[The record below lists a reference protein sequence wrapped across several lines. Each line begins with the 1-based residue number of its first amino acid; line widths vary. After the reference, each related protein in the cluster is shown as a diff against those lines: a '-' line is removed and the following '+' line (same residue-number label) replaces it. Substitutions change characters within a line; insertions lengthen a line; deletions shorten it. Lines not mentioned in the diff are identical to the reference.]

1 MKSNSDSKVHTV
13 CVYCGASPNV
23 ADKYKDIAL
32 RTGQTIADNGL
43 DLVYGGGR
51 SGLMGIVA
59 DTALKA
65 GSKVT
70 GIIPGHIDQREIRH
84 EELTELHVVDSMHER
99 KAMMAELTDA
109 FIVLPGGCGTMD
121 EFFEILTWRQ
131 LGLHD
136 KPILVLNEEG
146 YWSPLVNLLEHIK
159 SNEFMKEEDYN
170 LVNVFTNLQDM
181 MGYIKNVHVNKRQV
195 MQEYI

>member
-1 MKSNSDSKVHTV
+1 MKSNLDSKVHTV

-23 ADKYKDIAL
+23 AEKYKDIAL

>member
-1 MKSNSDSKVHTV
+1 MKNNLDNQVNTV

-23 ADKYKDIAL
+23 AEEYKEIAL
-32 RTGQTIADNGL
+32 RTGQALADKGL
-43 DLVYGGGR
+43 KLVYGGGR

-59 DTALKA
+59 DSALKGGA
-65 GSKVT
+65 KVT
-70 GIIPGHIDQREIRH
+70 GIIPGHIDKREIRH

-136 KPILVLNEEG
+136 KPILVLNEHE

-159 SNEFMKEEDYN
+159 SNKFMKEEDYN
-170 LVNVFTNLQDM
+170 LVKVFTNLEDM
-181 MGYIKNVHVNKRQV
+181 MRH
-195 MQEYI
+195 